1 MNIEAMKRLAIV
13 ALIAVVAIM
22 LPTSATAQIN
32 LSNLLGGGSKTT
44 TSSANDPYK
53 RLADAAPAAS
63 TLNATWL
70 YDTASFSYLGSNAL
84 AEMAVAQLN
93 PVINDVLRQM
103 GVTKGSAVLML
114 SSGTGSITHDGYTMK
129 GSYRYTR
136 STAGIVAETI
146 VDDKR
151 VSASGYVR
159 YSSDTLTVLLDAREL
174 IKAILEVMPEYK
186 NDPNIVLVETML
198 RDLGDVYVMG
208 KFKRK

>member
-1 MNIEAMKRLAIV
+1 
-13 ALIAVVAIM
+13 
-22 LPTSATAQIN
+22 
-32 LSNLLGGGSKTT
+32 
-44 TSSANDPYK
+44 
-53 RLADAAPAAS
+53 
-63 TLNATWL
+63 
-70 YDTASFSYLGSNAL
+70 
-84 AEMAVAQLN
+84 MAVAQLN

-186 NDPNIVLVETML
+186 NDPNIVLVETVL